1 MKRLIKNIFVVGTAS
16 LLIYF
21 GIFFLLYK
29 IKINGTMALVR
40 VDKYFGEKY
49 GQHAS
54 ASLQEFKDQ
63 AKYDVIVIGSS
74 HAYRGY
80 DPRIFEKSGFNIYN
94 LGTSAQNISDSY
106 GLAETYVTADKT
118 PFVLLDIYE
127 GTLSD
132 VHEGTFKL
140 IQTAPDF
147 STCAKLAWYS
157 QEVRSVNLLTYR
169 LFTDYISPEP
179 VANPREIKYMPQ
191 DSRYIGKGYV
201 SSSDSLKELPK
212 KTKAHEKYEMNE
224 TAFSYLKQTLAVLTS
239 RGIKVIL
246 CSHPQPSYSRYPNHS
261 EFVAKVEEVAK
272 PYQVPYFDYTAHTQ
286 FNDKFHYYDHGHLNQ
301 TGVDLYNQ
309 LLLEKISSLLKSP

>member
-1 MKRLIKNIFVVGTAS
+1 MKRLIKNIFVVGAIS
-16 LLIYF
+16 FLIYL

-29 IKINGTMALVR
+29 IKINGTMALLR

-49 GQHAS
+49 GQHS
-54 ASLQEFKDQ
+54 SCSLQEFKDQ
-63 AKYDVIVIGSS
+63 PNYDVIVIGSS

-106 GLAETYVTADKT
+106 ALAETYVTADKT
-118 PFVLLDIYE
+118 PHVLLDIYE

-132 VHEGTFKL
+132 AREGTFKL

-147 STCAKLAWYS
+147 STCVKLARYS
-157 QEVRSVNLLTYR
+157 QEVRSINLLTYR
-169 LFTDYISPEP
+169 LFTDYLSPET
-179 VANPREIKYMPQ
+179 VTNPREIKYMSQ

-201 SSSDSLKELPK
+201 SSSDSVK
-212 KTKAHEKYEMNE
+212 KTPKTRKPRPKYEVNE
-224 TAFSYLKQTLAVLTS
+224 TAFAYLKQTLEVLTS

-246 CSHPQPSYSRYPNHS
+246 CSHPQPPYSRFPNHA

-272 PYQVPYFDYTAHTQ
+272 PYQVLYFDYTNDTQ
-286 FNDKFHYYDHGHLNQ
+286 FHEKFHYYDHGHLNQ
-301 TGVDLYNQ
+301 AGVDLYNQ
-309 LLLEKISSLLKSP
+309 LLLEKISPLLK